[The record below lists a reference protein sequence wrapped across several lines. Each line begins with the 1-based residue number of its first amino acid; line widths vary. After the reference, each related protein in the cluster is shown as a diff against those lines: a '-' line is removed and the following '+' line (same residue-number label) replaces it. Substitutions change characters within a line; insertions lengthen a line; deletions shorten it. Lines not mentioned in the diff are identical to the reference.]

1 MIPAIQSEKL
11 AQRFGAHPVLEGLD
25 LLVPEGAIYAYVGA
39 NGAGKTTTIK
49 TLLNLVPSAGGSA
62 QLLGRDSRSLTP
74 ADFRE
79 IGLVSEGLRLPLWM
93 TVGEYLSYLQ
103 PFYPTWDQALADD
116 LLRQFELP
124 AGRKL
129 QHLSRGMRMK
139 AALVSTLAFSPR
151 LLFLDEPFSGLD
163 ALVRDE
169 LIQALLAR
177 AERMTVF
184 LSSHDLSEIESFS
197 THIGYLEGG
206 FVRFSEEMAA
216 LVNRFR
222 EVEVTLSA
230 PAELPAA
237 WPAEWLQPE
246 SSGCL
251 IRFVDSRHDPAQTAA
266 GIRQLLS
273 GVASIECR
281 PMSLRDIF
289 VVLARNAKK
298 AA

>member
-1 MIPAIQSEKL
+1 MNPAIQSEKL

-49 TLLNLVPSAGGSA
+49 TLLNLMPPAAGTA
-62 QLLGRDSRSLTP
+62 RVLGRDSRSLAP

-103 PFYPTWDQALADD
+103 PFYPNWDAALAAE
-116 LLRQFELP
+116 LLRQFEMP

-139 AALVSTLAFSPR
+139 AALVSALAFSPK

-206 FVRFSEEMAA
+206 FVHFSEEMGA

-230 PAELPAA
+230 PAALPTP
-237 WPAEWLQPE
+237 WPDEWLRAE
-246 SSGCL
+246 CSGGL
-251 IRFVDSRHDPAQTAA
+251 IRFVDTRHDATRTA
-266 GIRQLLS
+266 GRLRQMLT
-273 GVASIECR
+273 GVESIECR

-289 VVLARNAKK
+289 VVLARNARKVV
-298 AA
+298 